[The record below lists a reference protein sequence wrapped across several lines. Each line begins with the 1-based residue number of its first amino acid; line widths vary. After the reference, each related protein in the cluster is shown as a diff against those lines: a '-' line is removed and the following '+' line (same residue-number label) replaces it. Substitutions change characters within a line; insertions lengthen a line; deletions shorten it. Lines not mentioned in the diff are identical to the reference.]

1 MNNYVNV
8 KKMSITLSKDM
19 ANELNKFAE
28 EMNEKKSHII
38 EKALSHYFDLFE
50 EKIADQRLK
59 DLEEGKVNTIDAKDV
74 WNELGL

>member
-8 KKMSITLSKDM
+8 KKMSITLSKDT
-19 ANELNKFAE
+19 ANELNIFAK

-38 EKALSHYFDLFE
+38 EKALTYYFDLLE

-59 DLEEGKVNTIDAKDV
+59 DLDEGKVDTIDAEDV
-74 WNELGL
+74 WDELGL

>member
-19 ANELNKFAE
+19 VNELNKFAE

-38 EKALSHYFDLFE
+38 EKALCHFGC
-50 EKIADQRLK
+50 
-59 DLEEGKVNTIDAKDV
+59 GKFILDSKNKSD
-74 WNELGL
+74 